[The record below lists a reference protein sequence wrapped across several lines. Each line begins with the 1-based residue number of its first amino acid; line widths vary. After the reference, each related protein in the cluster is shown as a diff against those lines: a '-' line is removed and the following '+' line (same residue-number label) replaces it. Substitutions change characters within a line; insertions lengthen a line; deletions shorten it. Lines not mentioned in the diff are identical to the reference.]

1 MTDMI
6 SGTHLTAGWQS
17 DFAQR
22 SEDTCARCMYQNMR
36 AVSLVPERK
45 GETNGEEI
53 IYFRI
58 RNRRPS

>member
-1 MTDMI
+1 MTYMI
-6 SGTHLTAGWQS
+6 FGTHLTAGCQS
-17 DFAQR
+17 GFVQR
-22 SEDTCARCMYQNMR
+22 SEDTCARCMYQNIR

-58 RNRRPS
+58 RNRRSS